1 MKNIKEMKKSIIVFF
16 VIVLMTSCQS
26 NNKTIDSELAIK
38 KELDISIGMQWNND
52 KKIQRNHFII
62 I

>member
-1 MKNIKEMKKSIIVFF
+1 MKKSIIVFF